1 MSDDAKDILRFVT
14 IGSVDDGKST
24 LIGRLLYETDSIYLD
39 QYLSVQRTSA
49 RMGLESTDLA
59 LITDGLKAEREQGI
73 TIDVAYRYFSTP
85 KRKFIIADAPGHVQ
99 YTRNMVTGASN
110 ADLAVILIDAKNGVS
125 EQSKRHGFISSLL
138 QVSHTIVAVNKMD
151 LVSYSEEV
159 FNGIVDTYKEF
170 SFKLDVKDII
180 FIPISALK
188 GDNVI
193 RPSENMGWYS
203 GQTFLE
209 HLESAYVTKCYNT
222 IDFRFP
228 VQYVIRS
235 DGSFRGYAGKIVSGN
250 IKVGDE
256 VAILP
261 SGEES
266 AIKEIIGPG
275 QSGPFADSGSVVL
288 TLDREIDV
296 GRGDMIVKRD
306 NVPFVVNDFEAIIC
320 WFDKE
325 QFQLHKSYILKHTT
339 KVTRAFPSKL
349 YYVIDVNSLHR
360 KTANTMVM
368 NDIGRVRL
376 KTAESLCFDYY
387 KINRSTGSFILID
400 PVTYNT
406 AAAGVIKFESKS
418 DTNIY
423 WEETEVTRELREKR
437 SGYKGRVVWLTGYS
451 GSGKTTIGKMLE
463 KKLFSTNHHVI
474 VLDGDN
480 IRRGLCGDLG
490 FSPEDR
496 DENLRRVGE
505 VARLLVENGV
515 IVICTF
521 VSPMKKQRDFV
532 RELVGEDFI
541 EVYVK
546 CSIEVCI
553 QRDVKGL
560 YEKFKHGELKDLTGL
575 DAPYEEPDSPDLVLE
590 TDKMSVKECVDKVI
604 SFLKQ

>member
-1 MSDDAKDILRFVT
+1 
-14 IGSVDDGKST
+14 
-24 LIGRLLYETDSIYLD
+24 
-39 QYLSVQRTSA
+39 
-49 RMGLESTDLA
+49 
-59 LITDGLKAEREQGI
+59 
-73 TIDVAYRYFSTP
+73 
-85 KRKFIIADAPGHVQ
+85 
-99 YTRNMVTGASN
+99 
-110 ADLAVILIDAKNGVS
+110 
-125 EQSKRHGFISSLL
+125 
-138 QVSHTIVAVNKMD
+138 
-151 LVSYSEEV
+151 
-159 FNGIVDTYKEF
+159 
-170 SFKLDVKDII
+170 
-180 FIPISALK
+180 
-188 GDNVI
+188 
-193 RPSENMGWYS
+193 
-203 GQTFLE
+203 
-209 HLESAYVTKCYNT
+209 
-222 IDFRFP
+222 
-228 VQYVIRS
+228 
-235 DGSFRGYAGKIVSGN
+235 
-250 IKVGDE
+250 
-256 VAILP
+256 
-261 SGEES
+261 
-266 AIKEIIGPG
+266 
-275 QSGPFADSGSVVL
+275 
-288 TLDREIDV
+288 
-296 GRGDMIVKRD
+296 
-306 NVPFVVNDFEAIIC
+306 
-320 WFDKE
+320 
-325 QFQLHKSYILKHTT
+325 
-339 KVTRAFPSKL
+339 
-349 YYVIDVNSLHR
+349 
-360 KTANTMVM
+360 MVM

-376 KTAESLCFDYY
+376 KTAESVCFDYY

-546 CSIEVCI
+546 CPIEVCI